1 MTKIALPED
10 VKFIIDVITRAG
22 YEAYAVGGCIRDTLL
37 GREPEDW
44 DIATSAAP
52 WKVKELFHHTID
64 TGLKHGTVTVMMH
77 RVGYEVTTYRI
88 DGEYLDGRHPE
99 SVSFVT
105 SLEED
110 LKRRDFTINAMA
122 YNDRSGLVD
131 LFGGQRDME
140 QGMIRCVGNAAD
152 RFREDA
158 LRMLR
163 ALRFSAQLGYQ
174 IHPFTQDAI
183 SELAVNLRKV
193 SAERIQT
200 EFLKLLLSP
209 HPEYLQ
215 RMYELGLTA
224 QFLPEFDRMMETEQN
239 NPHHCYTVGIHTI
252 RVMQGVPSD
261 RVLRLAALFHDV
273 GKPDCKWT
281 DSDGTDHFAG
291 HAQEGC
297 NMTEQ
302 IMRRLKFDNDT
313 IRQVCCLVLYHD
325 MGNDA
330 EITPE
335 FTRYLMHD
343 VGPELFS
350 KLLMLKEADVAA
362 QSEYMREEKAEN
374 HRRMRLYYEEALR
387 NAYCIDLKHLA
398 LKGRDLMEAGMRPG
412 TQMGEAL
419 ERLLNEVLS
428 HPERNQKDILLEKL
442 RAWGYI

>member
-37 GREPEDW
+37 NREPEDW

-183 SELAVNLRKV
+183 SKMAVNLRKV

-252 RVMQGVPSD
+252 RVMQGAPSD

-281 DSDGTDHFAG
+281 DGDGTDHFAG

-350 KLLMLKEADVAA
+350 KLLTLKEADVAA
-362 QSEYMREEKAEN
+362 QSAYMQEEKAEN

-387 NAYCIDLKHLA
+387 KAYCIDLKHLA

>member
-1 MTKIALPED
+1 MTRITLPED

-22 YEAYAVGGCIRDTLL
+22 YEAYAVGGCIRDTIL

-52 WKVKELFHHTID
+52 QQIKELFHHTID

-77 RVGYEVTTYRI
+77 RVGYEVTTYRV

-99 SVSFVT
+99 SVCFVT

-131 LFGGQRDME
+131 LFGGQSDLK
-140 QGMIRCVGNAAD
+140 QGIIRCVGNASD

-174 IHPFTQDAI
+174 IHPFTRDAI
-183 SELAVNLRKV
+183 RSLAPNLRKV

-200 EFLKLLLSP
+200 EFVKLLLSP
-209 HPEYLQ
+209 HPEYLEH
-215 RMYELGLTA
+215 MYDLGLTA
-224 QFLPEFDRMMETEQN
+224 QFLPEFDRMMETGQN

-252 RVMQGVPSD
+252 RVVQGVAAD

-273 GKPDCKWT
+273 GKPGCRWAAP
-281 DSDGTDHFAG
+281 DGTDHFAG

-325 MGNDA
+325 MGNSE

-335 FTRYLMHD
+335 FARYLMHD
-343 VGPELFS
+343 VGLVLYPQ
-350 KLLMLKEADVAA
+350 LLALKEADVAA
-362 QSEYMREEKAEN
+362 QSDYMRAEKEEN
-374 HRRMRLYYEEALR
+374 HRRLRLYYEEVLQKQ
-387 NAYCIDLKHLA
+387 YCIDLKHLA
-398 LKGRDLMEAGMRPG
+398 LKGRDLIEAGMQPG
-412 TQMGEAL
+412 MQMGEAL
-419 ERLLNEVLS
+419 ERLLQEVLS
-428 HPERNQKDILLEKL
+428 HPEQNDKETLMEKL
-442 RAWGYI
+442 KVWGYI

>member
-22 YEAYAVGGCIRDTLL
+22 YEAYAVGGCIRDTIL
-37 GREPEDW
+37 GKEPEDW

-52 WKVKELFHHTID
+52 GRVKELFHHTID

-110 LKRRDFTINAMA
+110 LNRRDFTINAMA

-131 LFGGQRDME
+131 LFGGQRDLE
-140 QGMIRCVGNAAD
+140 QGIIRCVGNASD

-174 IHPFTQDAI
+174 IHPFTRDAI
-183 SELAVNLRKV
+183 RALAPNLQKV

-200 EFLKLLLSP
+200 EFIKLLLSP
-209 HPEYLQ
+209 HPEYLE
-215 RMYELGLTA
+215 RMYDLRLTA

-239 NPHHCYTVGIHTI
+239 NPHHCYTVGLHTI
-252 RVMQGVPSD
+252 RVMQGVPAD
-261 RVLRLAALFHDV
+261 RVLRLAALFHDI
-273 GKPDCKWT
+273 GKPGCRWT
-281 DSDGTDHFAG
+281 DPGGADHFAG

-302 IMRRLKFDNDT
+302 IMRRMKFDNDT

-325 MGNDA
+325 MGNNS

-335 FTRYLMHD
+335 FARYLLHD
-343 VGPELFS
+343 VGLELYP
-350 KLLMLKEADVAA
+350 KLLTLKDADVAA
-362 QSEYMREEKAEN
+362 QSDYMREEKEEN
-374 HRRMRLYYEEALR
+374 HRRLRLYYEEVLQKQ
-387 NAYCIDLKHLA
+387 YCIDLKHLA
-398 LKGRDLMEAGMRPG
+398 LKGRDLIDAGMQPG
-412 TQMGEAL
+412 LKMGEAL
-419 ERLLNEVLS
+419 ERLLGEVLS
-428 HPERNQKDILLEKL
+428 HPELNDKEKL
-442 RAWGYI
+442 FDKLRVWGYI